1 MDQSTLDEM
10 KQVRQS
16 KLPGSVHLLPLLF
29 FTCPRCA
36 FYHYIAAAFLF
47 SFVVSARRWLRRC
60 RLAWVGGWPK
70 AGRGLPVG
78 LAESGRPQY
87 LDHSYTPCAPRQAKP
102 IRPNT
107 A

>member
-1 MDQSTLDEM
+1 M

-16 KLPGSVHLLPLLF
+16 RLPGSVHLFPLFAVCPYFSPAQAAHFTTPSPLHFPLLSLRF
-29 FTCPRCA
+29 DGCG
-36 FYHYIAAAFLF
+36 IAA
-47 SFVVSARRWLRRC
+47 W
-60 RLAWVGGWPK
+60 LAWVGGWPK

-87 LDHSYTPCAPRQAKP
+87 LGHSYTPCAPRQAKP